1 MDKYIGKKLEGRYEI
16 LELTGFG
23 GMAMVFKAYDIVDE
37 KNVAIKILK
46 DEYLAN
52 DDFKRR
58 FRNESKAIALLS
70 HPSIVKVLDVNFD
83 DNIQYIVMEYI
94 DGITLKEYIE
104 QQGAVKW
111 KEAVHFTV
119 QILRAL
125 QHAHDNGIVHRD
137 VKPQNVM
144 LLEDGTIKVM
154 DFGIA
159 RFARENGK
167 TLSDKA
173 IGSVHYISP
182 EQAKGD
188 VTDEKTDI
196 YSVGVIMYEML
207 TGKVPFDGDTPV
219 SIAIKQMQID
229 PERPRAMNPE
239 IPVGLEEVILR
250 AMQKDPQLRY
260 QTAAEM
266 LRDIDEFKHNP
277 SVVFEYKYFNSD
289 GTTRYFD
296 KLEARA
302 SAGGRE
308 VDEPVKKSYTMNI
321 LAGVAAACVLVMV
334 IALFFFLKGLNVK
347 KQDVNVVSI
356 LGMTVEQAQERMPKL
371 KIVITDTVVSPDYDK
386 GLIIEQKPEEG
397 TKVKIDSEVGVVVS
411 AGLQELVVPDLL
423 NETLSS
429 AKAKLELMGLEVDP
443 VQMISENITTGHVIK
458 TDPDA
463 DTKVKKGDKI
473 TVYVSKGSA
482 QLPISV
488 PDLLTM
494 TEVDARSKLA
504 AMGLRVGKVTSVG
517 SDQPIGTIVTQ
528 TPEKGSKLAKGDSV
542 DIEVSNGVPPEVN
555 SGVNININFPI
566 GQSYE
571 QTFEL
576 HLNGQLIESRVIDPS
591 VTRQLTFN
599 LELKDNLINGVVEDA
614 SFNDVV
620 IMVDGISFASYLV
633 DFKSEQ
639 PLIIQSAPD
648 FTVVF
653 PNGYEPIADIPESD
667 NGRTQQGGTSSDD

>member
-504 AMGLRVGKVTSVG
+504 TMGLRVGKVTSVG

-653 PNGYEPIADIPESD
+653 PNGYEPIADNTDSE
-667 NGRTQQGGTSSDD
+667 NGSTQQGGMSSDD

>member
-667 NGRTQQGGTSSDD
+667 NGSTQQGGTSSDD

>member
-296 KLEARA
+296 KLETRA

>member
-504 AMGLRVGKVTSVG
+504 TMGLRVGKVTSVG

-653 PNGYEPIADIPESD
+653 PNGYEPIADNTDSE
-667 NGRTQQGGTSSDD
+667 NGSTQQGGTSSDD